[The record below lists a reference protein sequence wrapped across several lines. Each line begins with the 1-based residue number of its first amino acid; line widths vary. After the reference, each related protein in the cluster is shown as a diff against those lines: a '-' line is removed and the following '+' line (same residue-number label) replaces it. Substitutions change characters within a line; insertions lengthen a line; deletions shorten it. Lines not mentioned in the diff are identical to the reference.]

1 MPPLLALNDPIG
13 PAPPSPGMRV
23 ERYEIAAG
31 LEYADRHEDQVVALY
46 LKPASLHY
54 APQPSASSRPLSLGP
69 HLATICRR
77 RQTETICWAGAASL
91 LCVSVSDGALNE
103 AARFLRGSEHIEIRP
118 APEAHDPALTNL
130 LHAVEAERAQDYPS
144 GQLFLDS
151 VEHALA
157 ATLVAGHGDGH
168 RVAAPRTGGLAPF
181 RLRRVLEFMEGNI
194 DGRVD
199 LDGLAAVAELSVSH
213 FAHQF
218 RASVGKSPHQYM
230 LQRRVERAMALL
242 GDPGL
247 SILDVALAVGFETRQ
262 HFATVFRRFAGMSP
276 TEFRRQL

>member
-103 AARFLRGSEHIEIRP
+103 AARFLRGSERIEIRP

-130 LHAVEAERAQDYPS
+130 LHASRPSARRTTRPASFFSTASSMRLPPPWSPAMATDTGLPRRGPAGWRPS
-144 GQLFLDS
+144 G
-151 VEHALA
+151 
-157 ATLVAGHGDGH
+157 
-168 RVAAPRTGGLAPF
+168 
-181 RLRRVLEFMEGNI
+181 
-194 DGRVD
+194 
-199 LDGLAAVAELSVSH
+199 
-213 FAHQF
+213 
-218 RASVGKSPHQYM
+218 
-230 LQRRVERAMALL
+230 
-242 GDPGL
+242 
-247 SILDVALAVGFETRQ
+247 
-262 HFATVFRRFAGMSP
+262 
-276 TEFRRQL
+276 